1 MFVNVISS
9 FLMSSDLYMPVSSK
23 GYKLACAPFE
33 DSDQP
38 AYPRSL
44 ISVFAMR
51 SMCSRV
57 FHFLDFFSD
66 HLYN

>member
-44 ISVFAMR
+44 NSVFAMR
-51 SMCSRV
+51 SMCRQGSKV
-57 FHFLDFFSD
+57 YSD
-66 HLYN
+66 RTQRL

>member
-51 SMCSRV
+51 SMCRQESKV
-57 FHFLDFFSD
+57 YSD
-66 HLYN
+66 RTQRL